1 MTQEK
6 EALTDKE
13 IYLLNDMISRLN
25 ERLNDYLS
33 SDEESKEVTD
43 VMQEEY
49 SMMRKVL
56 RIVSR

>member
-49 SMMRKVL
+49 SMMRKIL